1 MPDSQAKKDWVKK
14 HTTFISVQLNH
25 NTDGDIL
32 RQLEI
37 VPNRSGYIK
46 ELIRRDIAQS
56 ETK

>member
-14 HTTFISVQLNH
+14 HTTTITCTFNH

-32 RQLEI
+32 KQLET
-37 VPNRSGYIK
+37 VPNRTGYIK